1 MKKIILTVL
10 PLLFAQSVF
19 ATRTVYVTGRGS
31 ERTYC
36 NANSGFFCLDKAK
49 RDAQYDAENDARR
62 NCEIF
67 QRGRALT
74 YTASYFT
81 NCNPSYLPPNHD
93 GTWVSCNSDCRM
105 QCEVQ
110 N

>member
-1 MKKIILTVL
+1 MNKIVLTL
-10 PLLFAQSVF
+10 TCLLLSQSVF
-19 ATRTVYVTGRGS
+19 AARTVYVNGRGS
-31 ERTYC
+31 ERSYC
-36 NANSGFFCLDKAK
+36 SANDSYFCLDRAK
-49 RDAQYDAENDARR
+49 RQAERDAESDARR

-74 YTASYFT
+74 FTASYFT
-81 NCNPSYLPPNHD
+81 TCNPSHLPPNHD

-105 QCEVQ
+105 QCEIP